1 MNGVQ
6 FANWLPTLLSGLK
19 ITVLASVISIAM
31 AIAWG
36 CTVSMIIAMSN
47 KILTPIFRLYTSIFR
62 NSPLLV
68 QMFFFYYALPYVGIK
83 MSAVVCGVI
92 AITLN
97 EGAFVAEILRGSI
110 KNIPKQEVEAAYSL
124 GLTKFQVVT
133 KVIFPLA
140 LRSSV
145 PMITGQSSIVI
156 KDTSLFSMIM
166 ILDLTRAG
174 SIFYSQFFSTTAFY
188 IVGLFYILLFMI
200 FSVAGKQIET
210 RVKISR

>member
-1 MNGVQ
+1 MNSVQ

-19 ITVLASVISIAM
+19 ITVLASVISIATS
-31 AIAWG
+31 IAWG
-36 CTVSMIIAMSN
+36 CVVSMIVATNN
-47 KILTPIFRLYTSIFR
+47 KILTLLFRIYTSIFR

-68 QMFFFYYALPYVGIK
+68 QIFFFYYALPYVGIK
-83 MSAVVCGVI
+83 FSALMCGVI

-97 EGAFVAEILRGSI
+97 EGAFIAEILRGSI
-110 KNIPKQEVEAAYSL
+110 KNIPKGEVEAAYSL

-133 KVIFPLA
+133 TIIFPLA
-140 LRSSV
+140 LRASI

-174 SIFYSQFFSTTAFY
+174 SVFYSKFFNTTSFY
-188 IVGLFYILLFMI
+188 ICGFLYILLFMI
-200 FSVAGKQIET
+200 FSISGKQIEK
-210 RVKISR
+210 RVKVGR